1 MFQKQ
6 PILLQCRVYK
16 FYFDSENANNDTQHV
31 LLAWIDWIQL
41 NYVKKNYVP
50 ERKLWS
56 HFLLQN

>member
-31 LLAWIDWIQL
+31 LLAWIQL
-41 NYVKKNYVP
+41 N
-50 ERKLWS
+50 
-56 HFLLQN
+56 